1 MVSRQ
6 DERLLNR
13 KRRQIRDAINELEQL
28 VEIDERDSVMIEDSA
43 FEQAQEEV
51 KEAVTDL
58 FDHVDDMVDRTDVL
72 EDSNGNLL
80 RTLPNPGIER
90 GTSETYRPAGS
101 GDGGG
106 GDGGDEPEP

>member
-13 KRRQIRDAINELEQL
+13 KRRQIRDAIDELEQL

-51 KEAVTDL
+51 KTAVTEL
-58 FDHVDDMVDRTDVL
+58 FDHVDDMIDRTDVL
-72 EDSNGNLL
+72 EDSNGNVI

-90 GTSETYRPAGS
+90 GTDTTYPPAGGGDS
-101 GDGGG
+101 GGGG
-106 GDGGDEPEP
+106 GDGEEEP